1 VSETGAAMLLVTA
14 EEMRALDRATIEDFG
29 TPGYE
34 LMERAGAGAT
44 EAFFELLPHMR
55 GRGSR
60 VVICAG
66 PGNNGGDGFV
76 MARRLRRAGIIVGVA
91 LIGRAADLEGDAL
104 RAFKSWRG
112 GRTAL
117 NEITSS
123 EEVSHLVEWL
133 EGAGCVVDA
142 IFGTGLKRP
151 VEGVHREVI
160 ELINGCGAPVFAVD
174 IPSGLD
180 ADRGLPLGVAVRAT
194 ATATFGFAKVGQ
206 VLHPGAEYCGRLA
219 VVDIGLAPQAIAAR
233 PPRTALSTIA
243 DVASLVPRRRVDAH
257 KGDAGHVVVIAG
269 SRGKTGAAIL
279 AAHAAARS
287 GAGLVTIAGPASLN
301 PIYAGGFPEAMTAE
315 LPDRDGRVGFDP
327 GALRELCAG
336 KTALVV
342 GPGLGTHDDVRRIVE
357 WVLAESSASLV
368 LDADALTV
376 LARDVAVLRGTRAA
390 AVLTPHPG
398 EMGRLVG
405 GDTASVQADR
415 VRSARRFAE
424 ENRCTLVLKGARSVV
439 AGADGQVWIN
449 PTGNPG
455 MASGGMGDVLAGM
468 IGALLAQGLSSESAA
483 RLGVYAHGFIGDQVA
498 RDGEIGMLASDI
510 ITGLPTGLRELRE
523 QEEL

>member
-1 VSETGAAMLLVTA
+1 MLLVTA
-14 EEMRALDRATIEDFG
+14 EEMRALDRATIEEFG

-34 LMERAGAGAT
+34 LMERAGGGAT
-44 EAFFELLPHMR
+44 DVLFELLPHMR

-76 MARRLRRAGIIVGVA
+76 MARRLRRTGVIVSVA
-91 LIGRAADLEGDAL
+91 LIGRAEDLQGDAL

-117 NEITSS
+117 HEITSS
-123 EEVSHLVEWL
+123 EEVAHFAEWL

-151 VEGVHREVI
+151 VEGVYREVI
-160 ELINGCGAPVFAVD
+160 ELINGCGSPIFAVD

-180 ADRGLPLGVAVRAT
+180 ADRGQPLGIAVRAT
-194 ATATFGFAKVGQ
+194 ATATFGFAKIGQ
-206 VLHPGAEYCGRLA
+206 LLYPGVEYCGRLA
-219 VVDIGLAPQAIAAR
+219 VVDIGLAEQAIAAR
-233 PPRTALSTIA
+233 PPRTALSTVA

-257 KGDAGHVVVIAG
+257 KGDAGHVLVLAG

-279 AAHAAARS
+279 AAQAAARS

-301 PIYAGGFPEAMTAE
+301 PIYCGGFPEAMTAE
-315 LPDRDGRVGFDP
+315 LPDRDGRVGFDA
-327 GALRELCAG
+327 GALRALCAG
-336 KTALVV
+336 KSALVV
-342 GPGLGTHDDVRRIVE
+342 GPGLGTHDEVRRIVE
-357 WVLAESSASLV
+357 WMLAEADAPLL

-376 LARDVAVLRGTRAA
+376 LAKDVAVLRTARPQTL
-390 AVLTPHPG
+390 LTPHPG
-398 EMGRLVG
+398 EMGRLIG
-405 GDTASVQADR
+405 TDSATVQADR
-415 VRSARRFAE
+415 VGTARRFAAE
-424 ENRCTLVLKGARSVV
+424 YGCTLVLKGARSVV
-439 AGADGQVWIN
+439 AGAEGLVWIN

-455 MASGGMGDVLAGM
+455 MASGGMGDVLGG
-468 IGALLAQGLSSESAA
+468 ILGALLAQGLSSESAA
-483 RLGVYAHGFIGDQVA
+483 RLGVYVHGYVGDQVA

-510 ITGLPTGLRELRE
+510 ITGLPTGLRDLRE
-523 QEEL
+523 REEP